1 MSAPIVVQ
9 LRGTS
14 GSGKS
19 TAMRTVMDSA
29 QWNSVIV
36 SGRKKPLYYTST
48 EPGMPTT
55 AVLGHYESPCGGC
68 DTIGSARAVYDL
80 IIKID
85 TLTPDVRVILCE
97 GLLLSEDVKWTTLLK
112 SSGFDVRCLFLVTP
126 VEQCIDWIKGRRKA
140 AGNEKPLSES
150 NTRNRVGVIERART
164 KLEAAG
170 VKCRRCS
177 ARQAPGIVLNWLRL
191 HAQPGGKNGPGTV
204 VGNHAIRR

>member
-1 MSAPIVVQ
+1 MTIVQ
-9 LRGTS
+9 IRGTS

-19 TAMRTVMDSA
+19 TVMRGVMDSA
-29 QWNSVIV
+29 LWNSIIV
-36 SGRKKPLYYTST
+36 PGRKKPLYYVSA
-48 EPGMPTT
+48 EPRMPPT
-55 AVLGHYESPCGGC
+55 VILGHYESPCGGG
-68 DTIGSARAVYDL
+68 DTVGSARAIYDL
-80 IIKID
+80 IIEIH
-85 TLTPDVRVILCE
+85 TLLPDIRVILCE

-170 VKCRRCS
+170 VYCRRCS
-177 ARQAPGIVLNWLRL
+177 ARQAPGIVLEWLRL
-191 HAQPGGKNGPGTV
+191 HAQSGGENGPGTV
-204 VGNHAIRR
+204 VGNYPVRR